1 MDQSELFLTDNS
13 DAEARRLIDDRLG
26 DYNAEH
32 AGTWDPRPL

>member
-1 MDQSELFLTDNS
+1 MDQSELFLTDNP

-26 DYNAEH
+26 EY